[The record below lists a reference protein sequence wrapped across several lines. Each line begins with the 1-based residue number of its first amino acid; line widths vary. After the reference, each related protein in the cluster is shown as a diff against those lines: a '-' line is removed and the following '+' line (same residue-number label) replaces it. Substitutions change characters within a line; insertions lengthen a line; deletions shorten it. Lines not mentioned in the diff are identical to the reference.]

1 MADST
6 TGTDRA
12 QPPAASTPARAGRGQ
27 IEDDGRPRV
36 PSPPARTGS
45 RGARPRRFPEAEA
58 AGPAPAG
65 TSWSGSGPSGTTEAA
80 GSAGRPPAGRKRL
93 PASERRAQLLEVAI
107 AVFGR
112 RGFRG
117 ATTRVIAEAAGVS
130 EATIF
135 RHFPSKDDLYVAAF
149 RKRTE
154 VGTEQLVEVLQ
165 GHADRQDD
173 EGLLRT
179 LIGAVFLGYEQDR
192 DLHRMLLYAWLD
204 QEQAANRRMWE
215 QMRTHR
221 LFGFLERYVARRQA
235 QGVFRPGDPVLLSA
249 ALLAL
254 PVHHAVQTKLYGIGS
269 DARDEEV
276 AELYARF
283 LLAGLRAAG
292 PGAPPGADPGA

>member
-1 MADST
+1 MPDGT
-6 TGTDRA
+6 TATDRA
-12 QPPAASTPARAGRGQ
+12 QPPATSAAARSGSPGARAR
-27 IEDDGRPRV
+27 RY
-36 PSPPARTGS
+36 PAS
-45 RGARPRRFPEAEA
+45 APEATPP

-65 TSWSGSGPSGTTEAA
+65 
-80 GSAGRPPAGRKRL
+80 RKRL
-93 PASERRAQLLEVAI
+93 AADQRRAQILEVAI

-117 ATTRVIAEAAGVS
+117 ATTRAIAETAGVS

-149 RKRTE
+149 RQRTD
-154 VGTEQLVEVLQ
+154 VGTGQLVDVLRR
-165 GHADRQDD
+165 HADRQDD

-179 LIGAVFLGYEQDR
+179 LAGAVFLGYERDR

-215 QMRTHR
+215 QMRTSP

-235 QGVFRPGDPVLLSA
+235 EGVFRPGDPALLSR

-254 PVHHAVQTKLYGIGS
+254 PVQHAVQTKLYGIGP
-269 DARDEEV
+269 AACDEE
-276 AELYARF
+276 AADLYARF
-283 LLAGLRAAG
+283 LLAGLRGDG
-292 PGAPPGADPGA
+292 PGAAA